1 MWQAFMLRAAAP
13 SFRRSH
19 PSRQNGLPLAATLAL
34 CICLGGC
41 SSSGS
46 GTTKTTPPPPSP
58 AGLGGSNYGWY
69 YLAPPCNREP
79 YGVVY
84 NYNTATATIDSQ
96 LQQMYNNGQRRL
108 RIPIYHARGINS
120 GTIMDST
127 GGTLAPQFLSNLK
140 PPGRCQSGRFCGD

>member
-1 MWQAFMLRAAAP
+1 MVAALVI
-13 SFRRSH
+13 SSC
-19 PSRQNGLPLAATLAL
+19 LA
-34 CICLGGC
+34 GC

-46 GTTKTTPPPPSP
+46 GTTKTTLPPPSP

-84 NYNTATATIDSQ
+84 NYSTATATIGSQ
-96 LQQMYNNGQRRL
+96 LAQMYKNGQRRL

-127 GGTLAPQFLSNLK
+127 GGTLAPQFLSNLTNLLAAVK
-140 PPGRCQSGRFCGD
+140 NRRICRD